1 MSSSPDLR
9 VRSGRGWT
17 IVEMAGT
24 QPTPGTHDIGA
35 PLGIAEGT
43 MLLVILRAAER
54 WAPDDGTT
62 IEASAILRRE
72 GRMLVEL
79 SDGTTQTF
87 DAGRDCY
94 TSGRAVAGIVN
105 IGVSLAE
112 ALVIAN

>member
-1 MSSSPDLR
+1 MSPPRDVG
-9 VRSGRGWT
+9 VRRGNGWT
-17 IVEMAGT
+17 IVETAGAR
-24 QPTPGTHDIGA
+24 QTPGTHNIGG

-62 IEASAILRRE
+62 IEVAAILRRE

-79 SDGTTQTF
+79 GDGSTESL
-87 DAGRDCY
+87 DAGRDWF
-94 TSGRAVAGIVN
+94 TTDRALAGIVN
-105 IGVSLAE
+105 VGVSLAR

>member
-1 MSSSPDLR
+1 MSPSR
-9 VRSGRGWT
+9 GFGVRRGNGWT
-17 IVEMAGT
+17 IVETAGT
-24 QPTPGTHDIGA
+24 QHTPGTHDIGG

-62 IEASAILRRE
+62 IEVVAILRRQ

-79 SDGTTQTF
+79 SDGSTQSL
-87 DAGRDCY
+87 DAGRDSY
-94 TSGRAVAGIVN
+94 TSGRAVAGVVN

>member
-1 MSSSPDLR
+1 MSSPPDLS
-9 VRSGRGWT
+9 VRRGNGWT
-17 IVEMAGT
+17 IVETAGT

-54 WAPDDGTT
+54 WTPDDGTT
-62 IEASAILRRE
+62 IESIAILRRE

-79 SDGTTQTF
+79 SDGSTRSL
-87 DAGRDCY
+87 DAGRDRY
-94 TSGRAVAGIVN
+94 TSGGAVAGVVN